1 MASASVWDAVSDWMM
16 RVTAEGILLGSN
28 NPRGTPFP
36 HVTAANL
43 GKPASRL
50 FPTRAAEVL
59 EELIPRTLETQKAS
73 TFEYGF
79 GKHHYAEVRLF
90 PVGHREL
97 VVIARDLTGRKSTE
111 ATLRRGRER
120 YALAV
125 QGANDGLWDWQLES
139 DTVYYS
145 LQWKSLV
152 GLDHQDKIPA
162 TPQTWLSRIHPE
174 DLEQV
179 RTDLKRHLDGDTP
192 RFENEHRLRCGSGEW
207 IWVLVRGM
215 AVRNARG
222 EPTRI
227 AGSLTDLTH
236 RRVVAA
242 AEDKSRLLEYATR
255 AVGIGIA
262 ILMPDGRL
270 TQVSPTL
277 GEMVS
282 DWPDPSTWWDA
293 VKKVTQLPRG
303 MRCPIC
309 RRRQHVGAMLAEVS
323 TPEDE
328 PRMFEITITGHAHE
342 VHRTGSAHV
351 VLVEDVTEQKLAE
364 RKLKILNAELI
375 VARDRA
381 LASSRAKSTFLA
393 NMSHELRTPLNVII
407 GYSEMLLEELED
419 ADSDVGVEEL
429 NRINDAGSQLLGLI
443 AGVLELSKIEA
454 GMMEMDVRTFEVSAF
469 VEEMASLVEAN
480 VNSANNI
487 FHRECG
493 EDLGEMTT
501 DQGKI
506 RQVLLNLLGNANKF
520 TDGGTVRLEVAMEGP
535 DQLRFVVAD
544 TGIGIRE
551 ELRARLFEE
560 FFQGDLSATKRY
572 QGAGLGLALT
582 SRFVEMM
589 GGTIDVESEVGVGST
604 FTVRLPRVLS
614 GHLAPSVA

>member
-1 MASASVWDAVSDWMM
+1 
-16 RVTAEGILLGSN
+16 
-28 NPRGTPFP
+28 
-36 HVTAANL
+36 
-43 GKPASRL
+43 
-50 FPTRAAEVL
+50 
-59 EELIPRTLETQKAS
+59 
-73 TFEYGF
+73 
-79 GKHHYAEVRLF
+79 
-90 PVGHREL
+90 
-97 VVIARDLTGRKSTE
+97 
-111 ATLRRGRER
+111 
-120 YALAV
+120 
-125 QGANDGLWDWQLES
+125 
-139 DTVYYS
+139 
-145 LQWKSLV
+145 
-152 GLDHQDKIPA
+152 
-162 TPQTWLSRIHPE
+162 
-174 DLEQV
+174 
-179 RTDLKRHLDGDTP
+179 
-192 RFENEHRLRCGSGEW
+192 
-207 IWVLVRGM
+207 
-215 AVRNARG
+215 
-222 EPTRI
+222 
-227 AGSLTDLTH
+227 
-236 RRVVAA
+236 
-242 AEDKSRLLEYATR
+242 
-255 AVGIGIA
+255 
-262 ILMPDGRL
+262 
-270 TQVSPTL
+270 
-277 GEMVS
+277 
-282 DWPDPSTWWDA
+282 
-293 VKKVTQLPRG
+293 
-303 MRCPIC
+303 
-309 RRRQHVGAMLAEVS
+309 
-323 TPEDE
+323 
-328 PRMFEITITGHAHE
+328 
-342 VHRTGSAHV
+342 
-351 VLVEDVTEQKLAE
+351 
-364 RKLKILNAELI
+364 
-375 VARDRA
+375 
-381 LASSRAKSTFLA
+381 
-393 NMSHELRTPLNVII
+393 MSHELRTPLNVII

-454 GMMEMDVRTFEVSAF
+454 GMMEMDIRTFEVSAF